1 MKDPSRFLIER
12 KNFKNVLPLPSAVD
26 QAMKETGTGSLNKT
40 EEATVLLM
48 GSADE
53 YFFEG
58 L

>member
-1 MKDPSRFLIER
+1 M
-12 KNFKNVLPLPSAVD
+12 LPLSSAVD

-40 EEATVLLM
+40 EESTVLLK